1 MYFDDVYRYLLSL
14 SGSESTAEELTS
26 ETFFRA
32 MDALDHFRGECSVR
46 VWLCQIAKNLYYS
59 QLRREKCLAPLED
72 CRIAE
77 ESHEEELEDHS
88 EAARIQELLH
98 ALREPYKEVFMW
110 RVYGEKSFRDI
121 GALFGKTENWACV
134 TYHRAE
140 LDALKADVTPAPVS
154 AQPLRDLK
162 RQLRRKKLTAVLLA
176 VTLALTLAT
185 AGFADLTAPQYLPYS
200 ETEWAISRSPSALAD
215 DGSAADGLSDLSG
228 AESIS
233 VSLLVPVS
241 GAEVTN
247 TQDPNSGKTIYFITA
262 WRTPLD
268 TWRGAFDKT
277 GGAPNTHSA
286 NDRTQ
291 READALQGVLAKA
304 ESARTLFTL
313 DAANCTAVCYSQNNG
328 QDDVLLCGSMNGGI
342 VSLPRLALGY
352 YALLSLALLITLG
365 IAFFVCRRKKT
376 GKALGY
382 LALIPASYLAGHLL
396 VKGFTTTSYQM
407 QRDFS
412 LIILAA
418 ALIYAAVMLAINLW
432 RQKREK
438 V

>member
-1 MYFDDVYRYLLSL
+1 MDKTCSIVQDLLPL
-14 SGSESTAEELTS
+14 YEED
-26 ETFFRA
+26 
-32 MDALDHFRGECSVR
+32 M
-46 VWLCQIAKNLYYS
+46 
-59 QLRREKCLAPLED
+59 
-72 CRIAE
+72 
-77 ESHEEELEDHS
+77 
-88 EAARIQELLH
+88 
-98 ALREPYKEVFMW
+98 LREETKEFVD
-110 RVYGEKSFRDI
+110 GHL
-121 GALFGKTENWACV
+121 AQCAAC
-134 TYHRAE
+134 RAE
-140 LDALKADVTPAPVS
+140 LDALKADVKPAPVS

-185 AGFADLTAPQYLPYS
+185 AGFAYLTAPQYLPYS

-313 DAANCTAVCYSQNNG
+313 DAANCAAVYYSQNNG
-328 QDDVLLCGSMNGGI
+328 QDDVLLCG
-342 VSLPRLALGY
+342 Y
-352 YALLSLALLITLG
+352 YVLLSLALLITLG

>member
-1 MYFDDVYRYLLSL
+1 MKPV
-14 SGSESTAEELTS
+14 
-26 ETFFRA
+26 
-32 MDALDHFRGECSVR
+32 
-46 VWLCQIAKNLYYS
+46 
-59 QLRREKCLAPLED
+59 
-72 CRIAE
+72 
-77 ESHEEELEDHS
+77 
-88 EAARIQELLH
+88 
-98 ALREPYKEVFMW
+98 
-110 RVYGEKSFRDI
+110 
-121 GALFGKTENWACV
+121 
-134 TYHRAE
+134 
-140 LDALKADVTPAPVS
+140 PVS

-185 AGFADLTAPQYLPYS
+185 AGFAYLTAPQYLPYS
-200 ETEWAISRSPSALAD
+200 ETEWAISRSPRALA

-268 TWRGAFDKT
+268 TWRGAFGKT

-313 DAANCTAVCYSQNNG
+313 DAANCAAVCYSQNNG

-342 VSLPRLALGY
+342 ISLPRLALGY
-352 YALLSLALLITLG
+352 YVLLSLALLITLG
-365 IAFFVCRRKKT
+365 IAFFACRRKKT

>member
-1 MYFDDVYRYLLSL
+1 MDKTCSIVQDLLPL
-14 SGSESTAEELTS
+14 YEEN
-26 ETFFRA
+26 
-32 MDALDHFRGECSVR
+32 M
-46 VWLCQIAKNLYYS
+46 
-59 QLRREKCLAPLED
+59 
-72 CRIAE
+72 
-77 ESHEEELEDHS
+77 
-88 EAARIQELLH
+88 
-98 ALREPYKEVFMW
+98 LREETKKFVD
-110 RVYGEKSFRDI
+110 GHL
-121 GALFGKTENWACV
+121 AQCAAC
-134 TYHRAE
+134 RAE

-185 AGFADLTAPQYLPYS
+185 AGFAYLTAPQY
-200 ETEWAISRSPSALAD
+200 SPSALAD

-313 DAANCTAVCYSQNNG
+313 DAANCAAVCYSQNNG
-328 QDDVLLCGSMNGGI
+328 QDDVLLCGSMNGW
-342 VSLPRLALGY
+342 VLHFSSA
-352 YALLSLALLITLG
+352 
-365 IAFFVCRRKKT
+365 
-376 GKALGY
+376 
-382 LALIPASYLAGHLL
+382 AGRERA
-396 VKGFTTTSYQM
+396 KRS
-407 QRDFS
+407 
-412 LIILAA
+412 
-418 ALIYAAVMLAINLW
+418 AIS
-432 RQKREK
+432 R
-438 V
+438 

>member
-1 MYFDDVYRYLLSL
+1 MDKTCSIVQDLLPHY
-14 SGSESTAEELTS
+14 EED
-26 ETFFRA
+26 
-32 MDALDHFRGECSVR
+32 M
-46 VWLCQIAKNLYYS
+46 
-59 QLRREKCLAPLED
+59 
-72 CRIAE
+72 
-77 ESHEEELEDHS
+77 
-88 EAARIQELLH
+88 
-98 ALREPYKEVFMW
+98 LREETKEFVD
-110 RVYGEKSFRDI
+110 GHL
-121 GALFGKTENWACV
+121 AQCAAC
-134 TYHRAE
+134 RAE
-140 LDALKADVTPAPVS
+140 LDALKADVKPAPVS

-185 AGFADLTAPQYLPYS
+185 AGFAYLTAPQYLPYS

-313 DAANCTAVCYSQNNG
+313 DAANCAAVYYSQNNG

-342 VSLPRLALGY
+342 ISLPRLALGY
-352 YALLSLALLITLG
+352 YVYSG
-365 IAFFVCRRKKT
+365 
-376 GKALGY
+376 
-382 LALIPASYLAGHLL
+382 
-396 VKGFTTTSYQM
+396 
-407 QRDFS
+407 
-412 LIILAA
+412 
-418 ALIYAAVMLAINLW
+418 
-432 RQKREK
+432 
-438 V
+438 